1 MKLRWLI
8 PVAVLLPLR
17 LSASDTPV
25 EARVA
30 TVTINPREVTVLH
43 LRPEFESTIRM
54 AQCVQRVSR
63 LVEVERRKSQQV

>member
-25 EARVA
+25 GARVA

-43 LRPEFESTIRM
+43 LQ
-54 AQCVQRVSR
+54 AGV
-63 LVEVERRKSQQV
+63 